1 MYLSCE
7 KEGEFRLKYH
17 WFRKNTC
24 WGSNRVFKR
33 LDLKK
38 YSWGIRQLKESGQV
52 HITAD
57 VLPDNAIAER
67 QLMNA
72 TQVKSMMILPLFHG
86 SHLMGFLGLA
96 SLGENIIWQED
107 QSALLNLV
115 GGIVLNALDRQ
126 RIFQELKKSETDNC
140 ALVESIPDFMFR
152 ISSKGKILSVRNNN
166 KNIGRIFKEGS
177 SVGRDFVE
185 MVPKN
190 IAELFTTVIGQ
201 VLAQGELQKIEYDIV
216 EDGVTWY
223 REARVVPTRDHA
235 VLVVVRDITDQK
247 KTAEALANAR
257 DVIVNAQRM
266 ASLGVMAGSIAHEIN
281 QPLNSI
287 KVSASGML
295 YLMQEGVTLATEDF
309 QRELSR
315 IVNETERINQVISKT
330 CGIVREGLPY
340 KGPMLIDGVLFRVVR
355 LLKDQERF
363 KDIKIDYQLVPQKA
377 WIEANEVQIEQV
389 LFHLLTNAAQALKE
403 IDQQEKIIRIFVQV
417 TDQVILSV
425 VDNGPGLQQATLDK
439 IFEPFFTTG
448 RTAENM
454 GLGLAIVQSIIYAYG
469 GEIVAENNLGGG
481 ATFRVSFPLI
491 KGLRA

>member
-1 MYLSCE
+1 MNLNSILE
-7 KEGEFRLKYH
+7 SISKEQTKPRLKERPLSESEVINAYSTIASE
-17 WFRKNTC
+17 RYAILTEY
-24 WGSNRVFKR
+24 SNIRINAMR
-33 LDLKK
+33 S
-38 YSWGIRQLKESGQV
+38 YSESDEDVKDAEPYDPDPEATNRAKQKSVSGQV
-52 HITAD
+52 WDIIKKAVKALITI
-57 VLPDNAIAER
+57 L
-67 QLMNA
+67 
-72 TQVKSMMILPLFHG
+72 KSLV
-86 SHLMGFLGLA
+86 
-96 SLGENIIWQED
+96 QKV
-107 QSALLNLV
+107 LNLFKK
-115 GGIVLNALDRQ
+115 RQ
-126 RIFQELKKSETDNC
+126 QPMEDAIEVEIQTYNEIKET
-140 ALVESIPDFMFR
+140 LLLEYIP
-152 ISSKGKILSVRNNN
+152 N
-166 KNIGRIFKEGS
+166 
-177 SVGRDFVE
+177 
-185 MVPKN
+185 
-190 IAELFTTVIGQ
+190 
-201 VLAQGELQKIEYDIV
+201 
-216 EDGVTWY
+216 
-223 REARVVPTRDHA
+223 
-235 VLVVVRDITDQK
+235 
-247 KTAEALANAR
+247 
-257 DVIVNAQRM
+257 
-266 ASLGVMAGSIAHEIN
+266 
-281 QPLNSI
+281 
-287 KVSASGML
+287 
-295 YLMQEGVTLATEDF
+295 
-309 QRELSR
+309 
-315 IVNETERINQVISKT
+315 NETERINQVISKT